1 MPKATDTNITTAAP
15 DVPRTLRHSDTDEQ
29 WRARSVA
36 NKIHV
41 TAVDAAH
48 RLRGLAHVHY
58 AIALC
63 ATTPVHS
70 RPEFVFLAS
79 SVNDIALALERATD
93 AQLAEW
99 NAEISQ
105 KALPKPRKPGRG
117 RTAA

>member
-1 MPKATDTNITTAAP
+1 MPKAADTHTTATTL

-29 WRARSVA
+29 WRERSVA

-48 RLRGLAHVHY
+48 RLRG
-58 AIALC
+58 C

-70 RPEFVFLAS
+70 RPEFAFLAS

-99 NAEISQ
+99 NAETPQ
-105 KALPKPRKPGRG
+105 QALPKPRKPGRG
-117 RTAA
+117 RAVA